1 MFRSCACIA
10 VVLTAGFFSRGNPQA
25 YFQEA
30 QGIPESYDE
39 QEAYRVYEA
48 VLPLDQLG
56 REDKTLV
63 IRAETEPYKVSCLK
77 PEKEWQELLEPAI
90 ADYQKVN
97 SKSWLLQRH
106 LEISKPYEIVSQD
119 EITAIL
125 RESPGLGEE
134 WRIFDKRYRGSSGW
148 IELSAVGFNAD
159 KSVALVYISHECGN
173 LCAGG
178 EFHVLQKQHD
188 KWKPIKWVGQ
198 TCLWMS

>member
-39 QEAYRVYEA
+39 QEGYRVYEA

-63 IRAETEPYKVSCLK
+63 IRSETEPYKVSCLK

-90 ADYQKVN
+90 TDYQKVN

-106 LEISKPYEIVSQD
+106 LEISKPYEI
-119 EITAIL
+119 
-125 RESPGLGEE
+125 
-134 WRIFDKRYRGSSGW
+134 
-148 IELSAVGFNAD
+148 
-159 KSVALVYISHECGN
+159 
-173 LCAGG
+173 
-178 EFHVLQKQHD
+178 
-188 KWKPIKWVGQ
+188 
-198 TCLWMS
+198 